1 MNRRQLSLSFAACAF
16 ASLPWAAH
24 AQSVAKPHSFSF
36 PPSMRMVYDF
46 EGIISSPYTGTAEL
60 VWQRDGDAYV
70 TQLFIR
76 KFGLNLQTWTSKG
89 TVTAQ
94 GLTPDAFVSKRIG
107 ASETT
112 ARFLRPQSQ
121 IKFSA
126 NTPDA
131 VLQVGAQDQL
141 SVFMQL
147 AGMLAAEPQKWSTGK
162 TITFQA
168 VGDRYAEE
176 WTFEASA
183 QESVKLASGTVPS
196 TKFTHAPTAERSQ
209 KLELWYGPSAG
220 YVPLRIRI
228 TESNGDF
235 LDLLWNG
242 SPKA

>member
-1 MNRRQLSLSFAACAF
+1 MNRRQLTLSFALSALA
-16 ASLPWAAH
+16 ALPWAVH
-24 AQSVAKPHSFSF
+24 AQSAPKLHSYSF
-36 PPSMRMVYDF
+36 PPSMRMAYDF
-46 EGIISSPYTGTAEL
+46 EGIISSPYTGSAEL

-89 TVTAQ
+89 SVTAQ
-94 GLTPDAFVSKRIG
+94 GLTPDSFVSKRIG
-107 ASETT
+107 SSEVN
-112 ARFLRPQSQ
+112 AQFLRPQGQ

-131 VLQVGAQDQL
+131 VLRAGAQDQL
-141 SVFMQL
+141 SVFLQL
-147 AGMLAAEPQKWSTGK
+147 AGLLAAEPRQWSTGK

-220 YVPLRIRI
+220 YLPLRIRI

-235 LDLLWNG
+235 LDLLWTG